1 MPDHHHCIGAPLARV
16 EGESIFS
23 HLLEHFPGIGCL
35 SFVEREA
42 RKRFEDRLGVYEAI
56 DSFDLV
62 EYSHRSTVGSR
73 NVINVD
79 QQLDRSMPRPDPLT
93 VFGGIAR
100 LPWMAEQQRRSACLL
115 LPRTR

>member
-42 RKRFEDRLGVYEAI
+42 RKRFEGRLGVDEAI
-56 DSFDLV
+56 DSLDLG
-62 EYSHRSTVGSR
+62 EYSERSKADRAERDQRGSA
-73 NVINVD
+73 D
-79 QQLDRSMPRPDPLT
+79 LLTMFGRS
-93 VFGGIAR
+93 AR
-100 LPWMAEQQRRSACLL
+100 LEGFV
-115 LPRTR
+115 